1 MLTWVTKKGKVCG
14 IYLEW
19 LGHNLLVSPVNSV
32 HKPSPKAYGFYKVT
46 ASKFTNLKD

>member
-1 MLTWVTKKGKVCG
+1 MLTWVTKKGKVCE
-14 IYLEW
+14 IYLEL
-19 LGHNLLVSPVNSV
+19 LGLNLLVSQVSFV